1 MAVRRRLGTGAEV
14 SGGIE
19 ASGGVEVGGGVG
31 ADGAAG
37 REAGARDDGAPGGGE
52 DDGYRPSERRLARD
66 AYRRGR
72 TRRSALIAG
81 SSTLLTAVV
90 LYLLIV
96 NSPGWEV
103 TRRTFFNLDY
113 ARQALPEVLTGLRL
127 NLELMLGCGVLI
139 LVFGL
144 LLAVLRT
151 LRGPVFLPVRL
162 LATAYVDF
170 FLGLPMIICLLVMI
184 TGVPALRLTGVTTD
198 PLLLGGA
205 ALVLTY
211 SAYVSE
217 VFRAG
222 IESVHPSQRA
232 AARSLGLTNAQAM
245 RYVVLPQAVRR
256 VVPPL
261 INNLVS
267 LQKDTGLVSIGGAID
282 AVYAAK
288 IIASRSFNYTPY
300 LVAGLVFIVLTIPL
314 TRFADWLT
322 ARMNR
327 RQVQGGAV

>member
-1 MAVRRRLGTGAEV
+1 MAPHDAGTPGA
-14 SGGIE
+14 
-19 ASGGVEVGGGVG
+19 
-31 ADGAAG
+31 
-37 REAGARDDGAPGGGE
+37 
-52 DDGYRPSERRLARD
+52 GYRPSDRRLAHE
-66 AYRRGR
+66 AFRRR
-72 TRRSALIAG
+72 RARRSALIAG
-81 SSTLLTAVV
+81 GSTLATAVA
-90 LYLLIV
+90 LYLLVV
-96 NSPGWEV
+96 NSPGWEA
-103 TRRTFFNLDY
+103 TRKTFFNAEY
-113 ARQALPEVLTGLRL
+113 ARLALPEVLKGLRI
-127 NLELMLGCGVLI
+127 NLELMLGCGALI
-139 LVFGL
+139 LVLGL

-198 PLLLGGA
+198 PILLGGT

-222 IESVHPSQRA
+222 IDSVHPSQRA
-232 AARSLGLTNAQAM
+232 AARSLGLSNAQAM

-261 INNLVS
+261 LNNLVS

-288 IIASRSFNYTPY
+288 IITGRSFNYTPY
-300 LVAGLVFIVLTIPL
+300 IVAGLVFIVLAVPL
-314 TRFADWLT
+314 TRFTDWLT
-322 ARMNR
+322 RRTNR
-327 RQVQGGAV
+327 RQHQGGAV